1 MAMQQ
6 CPNGHLFDDTKNSSC
21 TYCGSNNQAGFTV
34 PLGEGSAAP
43 MGGGFPSTMPLDGF
57 QAAAQYTQ
65 AEAEKVFP
73 STQPVAPSFQQTT
86 YITNNVV
93 NNKGVIA
100 VMGWLV
106 CLEGEKRG
114 MDFKIHG
121 EKNTIGRGFDVDINL
136 DFDTAVSSGVNAI
149 IAYDKR
155 NNKFF
160 IYQSNS
166 KNNIYFNDQFLLTP
180 IEIKDYDII
189 EIGTTK
195 MIFRSLCNSEF
206 AWESEE

>member
-1 MAMQQ
+1 
-6 CPNGHLFDDTKNSSC
+6 NT
-21 TYCGSNNQAGFTV
+21 QAGFTV
-34 PLGEGSAAP
+34 PLGAGPAAAP
-43 MGGGFPSTMPLDGF
+43 AGGFPSTMPLDGS
-57 QAAAQYTQ
+57 QAAPQFV
-65 AEAEKVFP
+65 EEKVFP

-93 NNKGVIA
+93 NNKGVVA

-121 EKNTIGRGFDVDINL
+121 EKNTIGRGFEVDINL

-149 IAYDKR
+149 IAYDNR

-166 KNNIYFNDQFLLTP
+166 KNNIYFNDQLLLTP
-180 IEIKDYDII
+180 MEIKDYDVI

-206 AWESEE
+206 AWGNEE

>member
-1 MAMQQ
+1 
-6 CPNGHLFDDTKNSSC
+6 
-21 TYCGSNNQAGFTV
+21 
-34 PLGEGSAAP
+34 
-43 MGGGFPSTMPLDGF
+43 
-57 QAAAQYTQ
+57 
-65 AEAEKVFP
+65 
-73 STQPVAPSFQQTT
+73 
-86 YITNNVV
+86 
-93 NNKGVIA
+93 
-100 VMGWLV
+100 
-106 CLEGEKRG
+106 

-166 KNNIYFNDQFLLTP
+166 KNNIYFNDQLLLTS